1 MLENHTIKAILE
13 ALLFV
18 SDKPVTLRQMTAK
31 MRAVTRREKA
41 TALGDETTLV
51 AQTDEVLETGVAADC
66 DGIDAQS
73 SDESDDTL
81 NQLLAKQKE
90 LEDDVTT
97 EQIKQLLFAIEEDL
111 NSSDRGLELVQVAKG
126 YQLRTKGDISN
137 YLKDDK
143 RPAPSRLSP
152 SSLETLAIVAYE
164 QPVNR
169 NRVEDIRGVDC
180 GGVLKTLLDK
190 DLVRIVGRSDEPGRP
205 LVYGTTNKFLEV
217 FGLPSLKD
225 LPSPEEFQELS
236 FSEESNIE
244 VTASDNDSDGN
255 EYVHTSDFGDEEA
268 LNLSESERAILD
280 ELDESLSGLKEVEKG
295 IALFQKP
302 KEEAPVEPLQATSK
316 LES

>member
-18 SDKPVTLRQMTAK
+18 SDKPITLRQMTAK
-31 MRAVTRREKA
+31 MRTVIRREKA
-41 TALGDETTLV
+41 VDP
-51 AQTDEVLETGVAADC
+51 DGVDNQPA
-66 DGIDAQS
+66 S
-73 SDESDDTL
+73 ESEDTL
-81 NQLLAKQKE
+81 DQLLAKQKE

-111 NSSDRGLELVQVAKG
+111 NRSDRGLELVQVAKG
-126 YQLRTKGDISN
+126 YQLRTKCDISD
-137 YLKDDK
+137 YIKDDK

-205 LVYGTTNKFLEV
+205 LVYGTTNKFLEI

-244 VTASDNDSDGN
+244 VTASDDAGDGN
-255 EYVHTSDFGDEEA
+255 EYVHAGDFGDEDT
-268 LNLSESERAILD
+268 LSLSESERAILD

-295 IALFQKP
+295 IELFQKP
-302 KEEAPVEPLQATSK
+302 KEEVPAETPLPTS
-316 LES
+316 ETTN